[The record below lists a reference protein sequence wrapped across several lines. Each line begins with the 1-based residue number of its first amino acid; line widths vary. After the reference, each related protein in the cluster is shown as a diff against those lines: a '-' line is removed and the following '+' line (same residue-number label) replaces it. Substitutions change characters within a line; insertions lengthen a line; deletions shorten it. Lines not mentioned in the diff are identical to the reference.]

1 MEDNSLQSTKIGY
14 IYVFLAASFFAFIGV
29 LGKDIINFG
38 VAALDL
44 IILQYAATVIIML
57 GYFLLT
63 DLKVLKLSKHEI
75 KTILIQGIIG
85 SSGTTI
91 FFYLALEKVNAGVAS
106 MLLFTHPVLISIYF
120 LISKTKKINVINNTA
135 LALAVLG
142 SIMVINIFAFDMAS
156 TPVIGILY
164 GLTASAAY
172 AFFNIY
178 AEVEFKNARPMVT
191 TFYSSGVILIAA
203 LLINPRFFVFDFHI
217 SWSMIFYIV
226 RLAIIS
232 GILPVVF
239 LYKGIGI
246 VGADKASIIATA
258 ELPITVLLAYLILG
272 ENMNLIQVIGI
283 FLIIAS
289 IILLQNENNISVLI
303 KKIKRSE

>member
-1 MEDNSLQSTKIGY
+1 MQNTRIGY
-14 IYVFLAASFFAFIGV
+14 LYVFLAASFFAFIGV
-29 LGKDIINFG
+29 LGKNLISAGI
-38 VAALDL
+38 APLDL
-44 IILQYAATVIIML
+44 IILQYAATMFMMFA
-57 GYFLLT
+57 YFAFT
-63 DLKVLKLSKHEI
+63 DISVLKLTKHEV
-75 KTILIQGIIG
+75 KRILIQGIIG

-91 FFYLALEKVNAGVAS
+91 FFYLALEQVNAGIAS
-106 MLLFTHPVLISIYF
+106 MLLFTHPVLISVYF
-120 LISKTKKINVINNTA
+120 LISKTKKINMINNSA
-135 LALAVLG
+135 LVLAILG
-142 SIMVINIFAFDMAS
+142 SIMVINIFAFNIAS
-156 TPVIGILY
+156 TPSIGILF
-164 GLTASAAY
+164 GLLASAAY

-178 AEVEFKNARPMVT
+178 AELEFKEAKPLVT
-191 TFYSSGVILIAA
+191 TFYSSGVILVAT
-203 LLINPRFFVFDFHI
+203 LLINPRFFIFDFTL
-217 SWSMIFYIV
+217 SWDIVFYIA

-258 ELPITVLLAYLILG
+258 ELPITVLLAYCILG
-272 ENMNLIQVIGI
+272 EKMNLIQVIGI

>member
-1 MEDNSLQSTKIGY
+1 LEDNALQNVKVGY

-29 LGKDIINFG
+29 LGKDLISAGI
-38 VAALDL
+38 APLDL
-44 IILQYAATVIIML
+44 IILQYAATIFLMF
-57 GYFLLT
+57 GYFIFT
-63 DLKVLKLSKHEI
+63 DIKVLKLTKHEL
-75 KTILIQGIIG
+75 KRILIQGIIG

-91 FFYLALEKVNAGVAS
+91 FFYLALEHVNAGIAS
-106 MLLFTHPVLISIYF
+106 MLLFTHPVLISVYF
-120 LISKTKKINVINNTA
+120 LISKTKKINMINNSA
-135 LALAVLG
+135 LVLAILG

-156 TPVIGILY
+156 TPIIGILF
-164 GLTASAAY
+164 GLLASAAY

-178 AEVEFKNARPMVT
+178 AELEFKEAKPMVT
-191 TFYSSGVILIAA
+191 TFYSSGVILLTA
-203 LLINPRFFVFDFHI
+203 LLINPRFFTFDF
-217 SWSMIFYIV
+217 SLSLDTMFYIV

-258 ELPITVLLAYLILG
+258 ELPITVLLAFFILG
-272 ENMNLIQVIGI
+272 EKMSLIQVIGI

-289 IILLQNENNISVLI
+289 IMLLQNENNIAVLI